1 MKEVW
6 NPVKGYEELYKI
18 SNFGNVE
25 NKNGKKIKQYDNKGY
40 VCVDLSKNNIR
51 KHYRVHRLVMY
62 TFNDNKNHKLDINHI
77 DGNKYNNRLD
87 NLEWCTRKE
96 NLIHAVKHGLNS
108 QSIKITAIKNNNFI
122 KCYSISDS
130 YNKLKE
136 LENIKCTEK
145 TFKEN
150 VRRALHNNGEYYGY
164 HFKRGVVI

>member
-6 NPVKGYEELYKI
+6 KNIKGYENLYEV
-18 SNFGNVE
+18 SNFGNVR
-25 NKNGKKIKQYDNKGY
+25 NKNKKQIKQSDNKGY
-40 VCVDLSKNNIR
+40 LCVELYKNNIR

-62 TFNDNKNHKLDINHI
+62 SFNDNNDHNLDINHI

-96 NLIHAVKHGLNS
+96 NLIHAVRKELNT
-108 QSIKITAIKNNNFI
+108 QAIKITAIKDNIII

-130 YNKLKE
+130 YNKIKE
-136 LENIKCTEK
+136 TEIINCTEK

-150 VRRALHNNGEYYGY
+150 VRRALNSNGTYYGY
-164 HFKRGVVI
+164 HFKRGW